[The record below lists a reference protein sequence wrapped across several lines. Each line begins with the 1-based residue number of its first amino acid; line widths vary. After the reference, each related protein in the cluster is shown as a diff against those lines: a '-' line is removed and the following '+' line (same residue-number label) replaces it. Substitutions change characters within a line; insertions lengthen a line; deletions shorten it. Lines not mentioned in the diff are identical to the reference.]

1 MPEPGA
7 LTIFR
12 GQNEEIPMPATDQ
25 AVVAFVIS
33 TFLIFGLFLA
43 YASWQQA
50 QIDRVERLKVKK
62 K

>member
-1 MPEPGA
+1 
-7 LTIFR
+7 
-12 GQNEEIPMPATDQ
+12 MPAPDQ

-50 QIDRVERLKVKK
+50 QIDRAKRSKAKK
-62 K
+62 